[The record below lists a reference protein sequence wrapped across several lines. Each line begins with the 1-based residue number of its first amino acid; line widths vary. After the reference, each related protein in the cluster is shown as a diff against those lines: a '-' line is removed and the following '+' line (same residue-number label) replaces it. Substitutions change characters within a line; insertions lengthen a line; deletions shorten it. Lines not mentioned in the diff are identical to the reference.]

1 MYTLKLIKGSVTS
14 VSKWASVSFDLFD
27 KTEGRTICGNINTDL
42 GKGFDIEIH
51 DSFYVIDGSG
61 NTVLSKKPSVWGAS

>member
-14 VSKWASVSFDLFD
+14 VSKWGSVSFDLFD
-27 KTEGRTICGNINTDL
+27 KAEGQTICGNINTDL

-51 DSFYVIDGSG
+51 DSFYVIDDNG